1 MTDDGVSLP
10 QYFTATALTFWAV
23 LMMVLIS
30 VLVGSVKAIS
40 TSNLLLVMILAT
52 MVFKMLAEN
61 ASDVTHA
68 VADAVKTLLYR
79 NRAKGDD

>member
-1 MTDDGVSLP
+1 MTDDGISLS
-10 QYFTATALTFWAV
+10 QYFAATALTLWAI

-30 VLVGSVKAIS
+30 VLVGAVKAIS

-52 MVFKMLAEN
+52 MAFKMFAEN
-61 ASDVTHA
+61 ANDVTVA

-79 NRAKGDD
+79 NRAKGDE